1 METQNSSTKKNDVVT
16 DNDLS
21 TDFLDPNVS
30 QASYVGSS
38 RVAYNLLH
46 DIRPIKYV
54 EEAQLLLAYA
64 VQNGLE
70 VDHPVIESIVRA
82 KHQLDIDNWSIEM
95 ETEFWSA
102 FNTIAKIV
110 APVSVA
116 SLNATHKIQN
126 DEIIVEPRK
135 GIAGFFSNLVN
146 KNQYSSG
153 DTAATITVNSYK
165 RGSIFILVILL
176 LVQIY
181 WLIGTKVTSDIVKA
195 QTAWQSGMGSFRDTM
210 TQLEKLNDEVTQL
223 ETEKERLTD
232 QSKSIASTDTESSI
246 DPKSNDSI
254 MSPGYNQLKL
264 QLTEK
269 YDAITQLTIQKDDLY
284 TKNLESVDQIRA
296 NEKLLKSWNA
306 VWRFGFPYEQ
316 EIETV
321 PKNII
326 LLEQANIVLQVMQ
339 LYFLPLLYGLLGA
352 SAYVLRNIAIEI
364 KTLTYAVDSNIRYR
378 LRVQLGML
386 SGLAV
391 GWFADSSSGLMVSES
406 ALSFNALSPLALAFL
421 AGYSVEVLFAFMD
434 RLINA
439 FSSSDTPTRG

>member
-1 METQNSSTKKNDVVT
+1 VAAGD
-16 DNDLS
+16 DLS

-70 VDHPVIESIVRA
+70 VEHPVIESIVRA
-82 KHQLDIDNWSIEM
+82 KHQLDVDNWSIEM

-116 SLNATHKIQN
+116 SLNATHRIQH
-126 DEIIVEPRK
+126 DETVIEPRK

-146 KNQYSSG
+146 RNQYGSD

-181 WLIGTKVTSDIVKA
+181 WLIGTKVTGDIIKA
-195 QTAWQSGMGSFRDTM
+195 QTALQSGMGSFKDTM

-223 ETEKERLTD
+223 ETEQLTD
-232 QSKSIASTDTESSI
+232 QSKSIAHADTGSSI
-246 DPKSNDSI
+246 DANSKNSMVN
-254 MSPGYNQLKL
+254 PGYNQLKL

-284 TKNLESVDQIRA
+284 AKNVESADQIRA

-391 GWFADSSSGLMVSES
+391 GWFADSSGGLMMSEN

>member
-1 METQNSSTKKNDVVT
+1 METQKTSETNDVVDT
-16 DNDLS
+16 S
-21 TDFLDPNVS
+21 TSSEFLDPNVS
-30 QASYVGSS
+30 QATYIGGS

-46 DIRPIKYV
+46 DIRPIKYI

-70 VDHPVIESIVRA
+70 VDPPVIESIVRA
-82 KHQLDIDNWSIEM
+82 KHQLDIDSWTVEM
-95 ETEFWSA
+95 ETEFWAA

-116 SLNATHKIQN
+116 SLNATHKIES
-126 DEIIVEPRK
+126 DETIVEPRK
-135 GIAGFFSNLVN
+135 NIAGFFSNLFT
-146 KNQYSSG
+146 KQSQYSG

-165 RGSIFILVILL
+165 RGSILILVILL

-181 WLIGTKVTSDIVKA
+181 WLVGTKVTNDITKA
-195 QTAWQSGMGSFRDTM
+195 QTALQERTRNFKDVMI
-210 TQLEKLNDEVTQL
+210 QLEKLSDEISQL
-223 ETEKERLTD
+223 EVEMEKVENPSSLATAMEGVVETTAD
-232 QSKSIASTDTESSI
+232 NITNSTASA
-246 DPKSNDSI
+246 
-254 MSPGYNQLKL
+254 QLKA
-264 QLTEK
+264 QLGEK
-269 YDAITQLTIQKDDLY
+269 YDKMTLLTIQKDELY
-284 TKNLESVDQIRA
+284 TANLENVDQIQA
-296 NEKLLKSWNA
+296 NEKLLRSWNA

-316 EIETV
+316 KIETV

-352 SAYVLRNIAIEI
+352 FAYVLRNISIEI
-364 KTLTYAVDSNIRYR
+364 KTLTYAIDSNIRYR
-378 LRVQLGML
+378 LRVQLGAL

-391 GWFADSSSGLMVSES
+391 GWFADSSSSLMVTEHVF
-406 ALSFNALSPLALAFL
+406 SFEALSPLALSFL

-439 FSSSDTPTRG
+439 FSSSDSSLAGKN

>member
-1 METQNSSTKKNDVVT
+1 METQKTTTEDDVMTDDSSV
-16 DNDLS
+16 
-21 TDFLDPNVS
+21 DFLDPNVS
-30 QASYVGSS
+30 QASYVGGT

-70 VDHPVIESIVRA
+70 VETAVIESLVRA
-82 KHQLDIDNWSIEM
+82 KHQLDIDNWSVEM

-116 SLNATHKIQN
+116 SLNATHKIEN
-126 DEIIVEPRK
+126 DEMVVEQRK
-135 GIAGFFSNLVN
+135 GIAGFFSNLMN
-146 KNQYSSG
+146 KSSQYSS

-181 WLIGTKVTSDIVKA
+181 WLIGTKVTSDITRA
-195 QTAWQSGMGSFRDTM
+195 QTAWQTGMTSFTSTM
-210 TQLEKLNDEVTQL
+210 TQLEKLNDEVSQL
-223 ETEKERLTD
+223 ETAKD
-232 QSKSIASTDTESSI
+232 VKQIAATDTAEAPSTNNNP
-246 DPKSNDSI
+246 DYN
-254 MSPGYNQLKL
+254 NQLKL

-269 YDAITQLTIQKDDLY
+269 YDLITQLTIQKDELY
-284 TKNLESVDQIRA
+284 TKNLESSDQIRA
-296 NEKLLKSWNA
+296 NEKLLKSWNT

-316 EIETV
+316 EIETI

-391 GWFADSSSGLMVSES
+391 GWFADSSGGLMVSEH
-406 ALSFNALSPLALAFL
+406 ALSFETLSPLALAFL
-421 AGYSVEVLFAFMD
+421 AGYSVEVLFSFMD
-434 RLINA
+434 KLINA
-439 FSSSDTPTRG
+439 FSSSETPTGRGY